1 MKLKLF
7 IVLTILVFLL
17 NSCTKDAAQIPA
29 FLKIDEITFNP
40 TGTQSSASASIKYA
54 FVYIDDEFIG
64 GYELPIEL
72 PVLAAG
78 ETQVV
83 IRPGIK
89 ANGITETPIEYP
101 AYTSFETTLNFTP
114 EETTS
119 INPEVFY
126 KSNVRFALNEEFE
139 SGNHQFTFDIDENPN
154 TRIEID
160 GDGALEGRS
169 GRISLTSTARE
180 VIYGSEI
187 ITVLPKNNTPVWLEV
202 DYKTDL
208 PLIFGINAIDGN
220 GNTEQFP
227 EFGINTKQTWNK
239 IYFDLS
245 RFVNLTEFVAFQLF
259 FGASLAEED
268 DSAEILLD
276 NIKIVYFEN

>member
-1 MKLKLF
+1 MKHRLF
-7 IVLTILVFLL
+7 VVLTILVFLL

-29 FLKIDEITFNP
+29 FLKIDKITFNP
-40 TGTQSSASASIKYA
+40 TGSQSSASASIKYA

-78 ETQVV
+78 EAQVV
-83 IRPGIK
+83 IRAGIK

-101 AYTSFETTLNFTP
+101 AYTRFETTLNFIP
-114 EETTS
+114 EETIS
-119 INPEVFY
+119 ITPEVFY

-139 SGNHQFTFDIDENPN
+139 SGNHQFTFDLDDDPD
-154 TRIEID
+154 TKIEID

-187 ITVLPKNNTPVWLEV
+187 ITVLPKNNTPVWLEL
-202 DYKTDL
+202 DYNTDL
-208 PLIFGINAIDGN
+208 PLIFGINAIDAN

-227 EFGINTKQTWNK
+227 EFGINTKPTWNK
-239 IYFDLS
+239 IYFDLTQ
-245 RFVNLTEFVAFQLF
+245 FVNLTEFVAFQLF
-259 FGASLAEED
+259 FGASLAEG

-276 NIKIVYFEN
+276 NVKIVYFEN